1 MENFLISFN
10 VVFPIFL
17 MMLVGFALKKT
28 NIVGDVTVRQ
38 VNNVIFRV
46 FLPLMIFKNIYES
59 KITEVFDIKL
69 ILFAAIS
76 VLSCIGLLFVIIPLV
91 ERDNKK
97 RGVMIQGI
105 FRSNFVIF
113 GMPITQALCGSAVS
127 GSASVL
133 VAVIVPIFNFFAVV
147 TLEIF
152 NSSKPNFLKI
162 LKGIAK
168 NPLIIASV
176 FGIVIGLS
184 GFKFPSVVES
194 SIGTVASI
202 ATPLALIML
211 GASINFGTVGA
222 NRWHIIGVVTARL
235 VVVPAIF
242 VCLAALVFGFRGK
255 ELAILLA
262 MFATP
267 TAVSS
272 FTMTQQ
278 IGGDDDLAGQ
288 IVMFGTV
295 ASVITMFLW
304 IFVAVQLGWIG

>member
-1 MENFLISFN
+1 MANFLISFN

-17 MMLVGFALKKT
+17 MMLLGFVLRRAK
-28 NIVGDVTVRQ
+28 IVGETTVKQ

-46 FLPLMIFKNIYES
+46 FLPLMIFKNIYDSE
-59 KITEVFDIKL
+59 IAEVFDIKL

-76 VLSCIGLLFVIIPLV
+76 VILCVAVLFVIIPLV
-91 ERDNKK
+91 EKDNKK

-147 TLEIF
+147 TLEVF
-152 NSSKPNFLKI
+152 NSTKPNFLKI
-162 LKGIAK
+162 LKGIIT
-168 NPLIIASV
+168 NPLIIASA
-176 FGIVIGLS
+176 FGIIIGLC
-184 GFKFPSVVES
+184 GFKFPTVVES

-202 ATPLALIML
+202 ATPLAIIIL

-222 NRWHIIGVVTARL
+222 NRWHILGVVGSRL
-235 VVVPAIF
+235 VIVPAIF
-242 VCLAALVFGFRGK
+242 VTIAALVFGFRGK

-295 ASVITMFLW
+295 ASVLTMFLW
-304 IFVAVQLGWIG
+304 IFLTVQLGWI